1 MCLAQREWHWGILG
15 VAFVSF
21 LVLRRRPGDA
31 RWIALVLALAFLG
44 SFAMAADH
52 VAVEHHWITAQCE
65 TGPVG
70 NLHFD
75 LNAPLDVP
83 HCDTPAWMMFGIS
96 MAGYNALISLAAAL
110 IGFALALAPERKP

>member
-1 MCLAQREWHWGILG
+1 MLDRLRPHWPAVAFAISAALLAGAHAFQSFGHMAPCPMCLAQREWHWGILG

-70 NLHFD
+70 NL
-75 LNAPLDVP
+75 
-83 HCDTPAWMMFGIS
+83 
-96 MAGYNALISLAAAL
+96 
-110 IGFALALAPERKP
+110 